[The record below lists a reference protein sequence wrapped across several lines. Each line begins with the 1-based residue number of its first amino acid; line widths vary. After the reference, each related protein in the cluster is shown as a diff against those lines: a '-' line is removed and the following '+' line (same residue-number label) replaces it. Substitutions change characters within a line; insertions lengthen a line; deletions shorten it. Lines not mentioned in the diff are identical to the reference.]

1 MKPIVFLQPAEQE
14 MLEAAQYYEYRRSG
28 LGSSFLVEIQQA
40 VDEIANSPETWPITL
55 YEIRQR
61 SIKRFPY
68 RVLYRNDL
76 DKIVII
82 AIMHLRRHPDYWLER
97 L

>member
-14 MLEAAQYYEYRRSG
+14 MLEAAQYYEHQSKG
-28 LGSSFLVEIQQA
+28 LGSSFLFEIQQA
-40 VDEIANSPETWPITL
+40 VDEIGNGPEIWPRTR

-68 RVLYRNDL
+68 RVLYRNDS
-76 DKIVII
+76 DQIVII
-82 AIMHLRRHPDYWLER
+82 AIMHLRRHPDYWVGR